1 MLLVLGF
8 AEMEMSIFEIMSAL
22 LIALLKF
29 WIEFAVM
36 DSISI
41 YLDL

>member
-1 MLLVLGF
+1 MDV
-8 AEMEMSIFEIMSAL
+8 SIFEIMSAL
-22 LIALLKF
+22 LIDFLKF

-41 YLDL
+41 YLEF

>member
-1 MLLVLGF
+1 
-8 AEMEMSIFEIMSAL
+8 MEVSVFEIMSAL

-29 WIEFAVM
+29 WIEFAVI

-41 YLDL
+41 LSGTLRDMLISL